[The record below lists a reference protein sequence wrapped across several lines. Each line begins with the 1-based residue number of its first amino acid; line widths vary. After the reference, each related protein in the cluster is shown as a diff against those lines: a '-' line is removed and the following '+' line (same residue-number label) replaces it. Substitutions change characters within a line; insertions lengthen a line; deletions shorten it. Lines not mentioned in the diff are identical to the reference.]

1 MSLSVSEE
9 KEGKGFWSDKNKV
22 WRIAG
27 AVLMAAGLIVL
38 GYVGYQKALVAYH
51 QYQLR
56 KNYAETEEEVE
67 LPETTEEIF
76 EHVVIT
82 EWQPMRIIIPKID
95 VDLVVQQGDV
105 FDMALHDKGPVH
117 FGMSDLPSTEGGN
130 TAIAG
135 HRGTRWGFFTDLD
148 FLEEGDEI
156 YLDVGGYRFIYLV
169 EWIKIVDPYDWS
181 VIDSTDY
188 PAITL
193 QTCEPKYAPATH
205 RLIVRGALDRVTA
218 APRS

>member
-9 KEGKGFWSDKNKV
+9 KEGKGFWSGNFKI
-22 WRIAG
+22 WRIIG
-27 AVLMAAGLIVL
+27 AVLMAAGLILL
-38 GYVGYQKALVAYH
+38 GYAGWQKALVAYH

-56 KNYAETEEEVE
+56 KNYAETEEI
-67 LPETTEEIF
+67 PETVEEETF
-76 EHVVIT
+76 ERVVIR

-105 FDMALHDKGPVH
+105 FDMELHDKGPVH

-135 HRGTRWGFFTDLD
+135 HRGTRWGFFTDVDL
-148 FLEEGDEI
+148 LEEGDEI
-156 YLDVGGYRFIYLV
+156 YLDVAGYRFIYLV

-193 QTCEPKYAPATH
+193 QTCEPKYSSATH

-218 APRS
+218 APRP